1 MNIECGWRYVK
12 VGLVINGLA
21 LWLQD
26 ARDCHKF
33 MSRIY
38 KTRDWIICLE
48 YLGSFDGSGL
58 NLFRLGKRC

>member
-1 MNIECGWRYVK
+1 M
-12 VGLVINGLA
+12 INGLA